1 MKLLANLTDSAWNN
15 LIHPE
20 LRNHFYLGG
29 IPPSSRLDCVQFY
42 MFRTPQQYSASST
55 VTASMPAGE
64 EMQDGLAR
72 KAERRAFRSTL
83 CQKKKTKKPQKTQQ
97 QQKNSNTIQN
107 RREESSLTIAS
118 IAMFEHEREKV
129 NSLWLCRARQKESS
143 RLLFHPAILLYSFC
157 LAQLG
162 LGLLASCFL
171 VVC

>member
-83 CQKKKTKKPQKTQQ
+83 CQKKKDKKAPKNPTTTTKT
-97 QQKNSNTIQN
+97 
-107 RREESSLTIAS
+107 LTLY
-118 IAMFEHEREKV
+118 RTGEKKAA
-129 NSLWLCRARQKESS
+129 L
-143 RLLFHPAILLYSFC
+143 
-157 LAQLG
+157 QLQT
-162 LGLLASCFL
+162 
-171 VVC
+171 

>member
-29 IPPSSRLDCVQFY
+29 IPPSSRLDCAQFY

-72 KAERRAFRSTL
+72 KAERRAFRSIL
-83 CQKKKTKKPQKTQQ
+83 CQKKRQKSPKKPNSNKKT
-97 QQKNSNTIQN
+97 NTIQN

>member
-83 CQKKKTKKPQKTQQ
+83 CQKKRQKSPQKPNNNIKT
-97 QQKNSNTIQN
+97 
-107 RREESSLTIAS
+107 LTLY
-118 IAMFEHEREKV
+118 RTGEKKAA
-129 NSLWLCRARQKESS
+129 L
-143 RLLFHPAILLYSFC
+143 
-157 LAQLG
+157 QLQ
-162 LGLLASCFL
+162 A
-171 VVC
+171 